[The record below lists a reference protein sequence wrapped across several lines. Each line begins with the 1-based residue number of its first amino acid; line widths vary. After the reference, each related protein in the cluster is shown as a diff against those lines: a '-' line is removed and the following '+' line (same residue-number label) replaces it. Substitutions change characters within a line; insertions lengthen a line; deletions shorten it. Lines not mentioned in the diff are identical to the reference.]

1 MTAKDF
7 GPIENDYAFFMAHA
21 TEAETDQAQY
31 CRELT
36 DFAAGRTTLR
46 MLDFGCGAGDFSV
59 GLMSALHWPADV
71 LRITLVE
78 PVQHQREAAARRLA
92 GFSSSP
98 IPIWTDL
105 PAGAESQFDLV
116 LSNHA
121 LYYVEDL
128 AATLS
133 QMRDLLLP
141 GGKLLL
147 AIAGWDNLL
156 NQLWQTG
163 FALLDRPV
171 PFYVADDVAAI
182 LSQGG
187 VPFRLSPVR
196 YQLRFP
202 DTEENRLKILR
213 FLFGELLPVIGP
225 QRLLGEFDRHVR
237 GDQIEINTDSQHF
250 VVEAQP

>member
-21 TEAETDQAQY
+21 TEAETDQAHY

-36 DFAAGRTTLR
+36 DFAVGRRTLR

-59 GLMSALHWPADV
+59 GLMSALNWPVEV
-71 LRITLVE
+71 LELTLFE
-78 PVQHQREAAARRLA
+78 PVQHQRETAARRLA

-98 IPIWTDL
+98 IRSWETL
-105 PAGAESQFDLV
+105 PADRGPLFDLI
-116 LSNHA
+116 LSNHV
-121 LYYVEDL
+121 LYYVEEL

-133 QMRDLLLP
+133 QMRDLLAP

-147 AIAGWDNLL
+147 AIAGWDNVL

-163 FALLDRPV
+163 FALLGRPV
-171 PFYVADDVAAI
+171 PYYVADDVAAI
-182 LSQGG
+182 LSQQRAS
-187 VPFRLSPVR
+187 FRVSQVG

-202 DTEENRLKILR
+202 DSEENRLKILR
-213 FLFGELLPVIGP
+213 FLFGEFLPEIGP
-225 QRLLGEFDRHVR
+225 QRLLGEFDGYVR
-237 GDQIEINTDSQHF
+237 NGYVEIVTHSEHF
-250 VVEAQP
+250 VVEG